1 MKRFCVFVFCYL
13 FLICYCKGQN
23 NEVLFD
29 KYNNPRYNTLICDF
43 DFVTALDTNTCQN
56 LYSLKADSIY
66 VFFYDPF
73 CEHCHREIK
82 LLKKNKQLNKAI
94 KDSSL
99 VILSI
104 APDIDYN
111 TWQKYVKKMP
121 KQWLNAYSFENEK
134 IIKTLLWKVP
144 ELFVLDRQ
152 KRIVHIDMYRQDLED
167 E

>member
-1 MKRFCVFVFCYL
+1 MKRFS
-13 FLICYCKGQN
+13 FLIIWCLLFVCYCYGQN
-23 NEVLFD
+23 EEFLFD
-29 KYNNPRYNTLICDF
+29 KYNNQRYNTFICDF
-43 DFVTALDTNTCQN
+43 DFVTASDSSAKQN

-66 VFFYDPF
+66 VFFYDPY
-73 CEHCHREIK
+73 CEHCHKEIK

-99 VILSI
+99 VII
-104 APDIDYN
+104 TIPPDIDFL
-111 TWQKYVKKMP
+111 TWQKQVKKMP

-152 KRIVHIDMYRQDLED
+152 KRIIHIDMYRQDLED

>member
-1 MKRFCVFVFCYL
+1 MKRFS
-13 FLICYCKGQN
+13 FLIICCLLFVCYCYGQN
-23 NEVLFD
+23 KELLFD
-29 KYNNPRYNTLICDF
+29 KYNNQRYNTFICDF
-43 DFVTALDTNTCQN
+43 DFVTTSDSSAKQN

-66 VFFYDPF
+66 VFFYDPY
-73 CEHCHREIK
+73 CEHCHKEIK

-99 VILSI
+99 VII
-104 APDIDYN
+104 TIPPDIDFL
-111 TWQKYVKKMP
+111 TWQNQVKKMP
-121 KQWLNAYSFENEK
+121 KQWLNAYSFEKEK

-152 KRIVHIDMYRQDLED
+152 KRIIHIDMYRQDLED